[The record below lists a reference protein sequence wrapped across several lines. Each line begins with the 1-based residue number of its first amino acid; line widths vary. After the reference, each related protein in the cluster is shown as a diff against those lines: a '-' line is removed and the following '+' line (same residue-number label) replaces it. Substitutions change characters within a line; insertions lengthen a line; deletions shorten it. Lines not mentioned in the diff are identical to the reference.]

1 MGNCMTDLVNKLSAN
16 NSLSKDEFSELL
28 KFRNNETTEYL
39 FEKALL
45 VKEKFYGKSIY
56 LRGIVELTNYCKNNC
71 YYCGLRRDNIFIP
84 RYRLDE
90 KDLLGFCE
98 AGYDRGVRSF
108 MLVGGDDYNFT
119 EAKVADFITMLK
131 DKFSDCQ
138 IGLSLIHI

>member
-71 YYCGLRRDNIFIP
+71 YYCGIRCGNEKAQ
-84 RYRLDE
+84 RYRLTMDQI
-90 KDLLGFCE
+90 LSCCE
-98 AGYDRGVRSF
+98 SGW
-108 MLVGGDDYNFT
+108 
-119 EAKVADFITMLK
+119 
-131 DKFSDCQ
+131 
-138 IGLSLIHI
+138 

>member
-56 LRGIVELTNYCKNNC
+56 LRGIVELTNYCK
-71 YYCGLRRDNIFIP
+71 
-84 RYRLDE
+84 
-90 KDLLGFCE
+90 
-98 AGYDRGVRSF
+98 
-108 MLVGGDDYNFT
+108 
-119 EAKVADFITMLK
+119 
-131 DKFSDCQ
+131 
-138 IGLSLIHI
+138 IGRASCRERVCKQV